1 MLATHAERPAVA
13 PRTQRLL
20 RSLCHAIRQP
30 LTTLA
35 ARAELLEDGAFGEPP
50 PEQRA
55 ELAQLQGDCARLASL
70 VQDLCDLM
78 RGDVPLAPAED
89 ADLATIARHTCTA
102 LEARAAAARISFE
115 LSAPERALLAGI
127 NARELRAL
135 VARLLEQALRFAPR
149 QSRVQLGLAR
159 EGSWW
164 LLSVVDEG
172 PCPLDIHELHSD
184 LDRLQR
190 PDDLHGLVPELAL
203 AEAWVRAAGG
213 HFALQR
219 TDVGGL
225 RVALLLPAR
234 EGAA

>member
-1 MLATHAERPAVA
+1 MLATHADRPAVA

-30 LTTLA
+30 LTSLA
-35 ARAELLEDGAFGEPP
+35 ARAELLEDGAFGAPP

-70 VQDLCDLM
+70 VQDLCDLV

-89 ADLATIARHTCTA
+89 ADLATIARHLCAA
-102 LEARAAAARISFE
+102 LGARATSAQITIE
-115 LSAPERALLAGI
+115 LSAPARAVLAGT
-127 NARELRAL
+127 NARELRSL

-149 QSRVQLGLAR
+149 QSRVLLELAR

-164 LLSVVDEG
+164 RFRVTDDG
-172 PCPLDIHELHSD
+172 PCPLDVHELRSD

-219 TDVGGL
+219 TEVGGL
-225 RVALLLPAR
+225 RVAVLLPAR
-234 EGAA
+234 EGLA